1 MYNLEMFKKE
11 SKNIGYEIFIN
22 EPMSK
27 HTTFKIGGNADIFL
41 IAKNRKELKG
51 ILHICKINDIVPFII
66 GNGSNLL
73 VSDKGIRGV
82 VIKLEGDFYNINLA
96 ENNKIVCGAGVSL
109 SKLCSFAY
117 NNSLSGLEFA
127 WGIPGTA
134 GGAAFM
140 NAGAYSGEMK
150 NILDNC
156 THITPGGEFET
167 LNSNALCLSY
177 RHSFYCDNNNVITS
191 ITVKLNPDDKEK
203 IKIKMDDYMNKR
215 KLKQPLEYPSAGSVF
230 KRPTGYF
237 AGTLIEQCGLK
248 GRKIGGAMVSNKH
261 AGFIVNTGAA
271 TCNDVLTL
279 IKVIK
284 NEVKKQIGVD
294 MECEVKFIG
303 EI

>member
-1 MYNLEMFKKE
+1 MYNLKIFEE
-11 SKNIGYEIFIN
+11 AQSLGYKIFMN

-27 HTTFKIGGNADIFL
+27 HTTFKIGGNADVFL
-41 IAKNRKELKG
+41 VARNRKELEG
-51 ILHICKINDIVPFII
+51 ILHICKVNNIVPFVL
-66 GNGSNLL
+66 GKGSNLL

-82 VIKLEGDFYNINLA
+82 VIKLEGDFYSLSLI
-96 ENNKIVCGAGVSL
+96 ENNKIICGAGVSL

-150 NILDNC
+150 NILDSC
-156 THITPGGEFET
+156 THVTPEGKFET
-167 LNSNALCLSY
+167 LSSKALCLSY

-191 ITVKLNPDDKEK
+191 ITVKLKPDDKEK
-203 IKIKMDDYMNKR
+203 IKIKMDGYMNQR

-230 KRPTGYF
+230 KRPEGYF

-248 GRKIGGAMVSNKH
+248 GRRVGDAMVSNKH
-261 AGFIVNTGAA
+261 AGFIVNTGNA

-279 IKVIK
+279 ISIIK
-284 NEVKKQIGVD
+284 NEVKKQTGVN
-294 MECEVKFIG
+294 MECEVKLVG